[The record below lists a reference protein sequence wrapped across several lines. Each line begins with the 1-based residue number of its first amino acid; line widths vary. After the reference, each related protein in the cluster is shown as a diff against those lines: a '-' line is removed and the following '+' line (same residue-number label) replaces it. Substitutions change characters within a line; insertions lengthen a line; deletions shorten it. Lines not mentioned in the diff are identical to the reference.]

1 MLKRTL
7 VLLIAVLIVLA
18 VTGMLLP
25 RNIPVERS
33 VAVARPASLIAD
45 RNLLAHSLSA
55 CARECRLA
63 QQMLGGP
70 ADTIGL
76 DGRGEFET
84 HAHRL
89 GDLG

>member
-7 VLLIAVLIVLA
+7 VLLIAVLIVLE

-25 RNIPVERS
+25 RNIHVERS
-33 VAVARPASLIAD
+33 VAD

-63 QQMLGGP
+63 QQMLGGA

-76 DGRGEFET
+76 DGGGEFET